1 MSNKKDFKS
10 QLVIPQVAGFPR
22 PGQTVPESFGECL
35 SYEEQILRLH
45 KDFEEA
51 TAPDVTATG
60 TIINDGGEPE
70 VEVESART
78 EDGWS
83 FDFQFKNSIGAP
95 GPAGP
100 QGPKGD
106 TGDTGP
112 AGPAGPTGPQGPQ
125 GLKGDKGDK
134 GDTGAT
140 GATGPQGP
148 KGDTGDTGATGPAGP
163 QGETGPQGPKGDTG
177 DTGATGPQG
186 PKGDT
191 GDTGPTGPKGDTGDT
206 GPTGPQGPKGDT
218 GDTGPTGPQGPQGET
233 GATGATGPQG
243 PAGVDGSNIWTSSSA
258 PTTPN
263 YTFNISALSGPTGA
277 TPRVGD
283 IVVQSYYRYTITS
296 VGSTTVLTG
305 SRTSIRGATGPAG
318 ATGVGVAAG
327 GTTGQVLAKASSAD
341 YDTTWVNA
349 GGGGGG
355 SSSGKG
361 SIATLGINGNT
372 YQFVDANLP
381 YCTSLTFTEDFVC
394 PAVTV
399 RCGQFQSETVT
410 MLPTAWAVAGRQG
423 SWTGSE
429 WKTGGTA
436 DLLNSSYQVGE
447 PMWMIVYLPCPT
459 NSAQYSR
466 VVLPYVVTSAADGS
480 SFSMEY
486 DTTASST
493 LRAVATVNTIGV

>member
-1 MSNKKDFKS
+1 MSKKKEFKS
-10 QLVIPQVAGFPR
+10 QLVIPQVTGFPK
-22 PGQTVPESFGECL
+22 PGQVVPDSFGECL

-112 AGPAGPTGPQGPQ
+112 AGPEGPTGPQGPQ

-148 KGDTGDTGATGPAGP
+148 KGDTGDTGATGPTGP

-177 DTGATGPQG
+177 DTGA
-186 PKGDT
+186 
-191 GDTGPTGPKGDTGDT
+191 
-206 GPTGPQGPKGDT
+206 TGPQGPKGDT

-243 PAGVDGSNIWTSSSA
+243 PAGVDGSNIWTSSSS

-318 ATGVGVAAG
+318 ATGAGVAAG

-355 SSSGKG
+355 
-361 SIATLGINGNT
+361 
-372 YQFVDANLP
+372 
-381 YCTSLTFTEDFVC
+381 
-394 PAVTV
+394 PAVTQIIGGV
-399 RCGQFQSETVT
+399 YLNNAGQTPSLDQNTPPAFELNAYTGVPLYLSLANGMNYGRALV
-410 MLPTAWAVAGRQG
+410 PAAVAFSNTNYEFPNWSIEDVSPTIGA
-423 SWTGSE
+423 E
-429 WKTGGTA
+429 
-436 DLLNSSYQVGE
+436 LY
-447 PMWMIVYLPCPT
+447 VYAWIPNP
-459 NSAQYSR
+459 
-466 VVLPYVVTSAADGS
+466 GS
-480 SFSMEY
+480 SNYILFRLTFNVTDLVDGVY
-486 DTTASST
+486 ILQRGGGSSPT
-493 LRAVATVNTIGV
+493 IRTVAMPGLIQ